1 MPPSNT
7 SSHDLKAI
15 HAQTRDIYDRAAR
28 GYDAH
33 RTKVLFERDWLDRF
47 LSCLPQT
54 PRVLDVGCG
63 AGEPIARYL
72 LDQRCVL
79 TGVDVA
85 PGMLSLARERFPD
98 HHWLEADMRSLDLDG
113 TFDGV
118 LSWNASFHLTAQ
130 EQRDTIPLL
139 ANHVAP
145 AGTLMFTIGPS
156 EGEATGTV
164 EGHPVYHASLDPGEY
179 RSILSNL
186 GFSGIELGLEDPKCN
201 LHSIVLATNK
211 KPS

>member
-1 MPPSNT
+1 MPNT
-7 SSHDLKAI
+7 NAPARDLQAI
-15 HAQTRDIYDRAAR
+15 HAQTRNIYNRAAQ
-28 GYDAH
+28 GYDSH
-33 RTKVLFERDWLDRF
+33 RSKVLFEQDWLDRF

-72 LDQRCVL
+72 VEQGCLL

-85 PGMLSLARERFPD
+85 PSMLSLASERFPN
-98 HHWLEADMRSLDLDG
+98 HHWLEADMRSLDLGG

-130 EQRDTIPLL
+130 EQRDTIPML

-145 AGTLMFTIGPS
+145 AGALMFTIGPS

-179 RSILSNL
+179 HSILSNL
-186 GFSGIELGLEDPKCN
+186 GFCSIKLGLEDPKCN
-201 LHSIVLATNK
+201 LHSIVLAINK
-211 KPS
+211 NP

>member
-1 MPPSNT
+1 MPHTNAPSR
-7 SSHDLKAI
+7 DLQTI
-15 HAQTRDIYDRAAR
+15 HAQTRDIYDRVAQ

-33 RTKVLFERDWLDRF
+33 RSKVLFERDWLDRF

-72 LDQRCVL
+72 VEQGCLL
-79 TGVDVA
+79 TGVDIA

-98 HHWLEADMRSLDLDG
+98 HRWLEADMRSLDLG
-113 TFDGV
+113 STFDGV

-130 EQRDTIPLL
+130 EQRETIPLL
-139 ANHVAP
+139 AKHVAP
-145 AGTLMFTIGPS
+145 SGALMFTIGPS

-164 EGHPVYHASLDPGEY
+164 EGEPVYHASLDPGEY
-179 RSILSNL
+179 RAILTKL
-186 GFSGIELGLEDPKCN
+186 GFSSIQLGLEDPKCN

-211 KPS
+211 NP